1 MKTARAFLSLIL
13 TIVLMAQTIS
23 LTAGDT
29 IVQQK
34 EKPGNKLVFKME
46 IREEIAPPI
55 WRKVQKGIKNAK
67 EQNADIILIH
77 MNTYGG
83 EVGIAD
89 SIRTAILQC
98 PIPVWVFI
106 DNNAASAGALISIAC
121 DSIYMRK
128 GANIGAATVVNQ
140 TGQAMPDK
148 YQSYMRA
155 TMRSTAE
162 AQGRDP
168 QIAQAMVDPRIVIP
182 GLIDSTMVLT
192 FTALEAV
199 KHGYCEGLAE
209 NIPEVMA
216 DAGIVS
222 YTLVEQKLT
231 AVDHFISFLISP
243 IISGLLIMLIIGGIY
258 FELQSPGLGFPSVI
272 AIAGALLYF
281 APLYL
286 EGMAANWEIIIFIIG
301 VILVAVEIF
310 AIPGFGVAGITG
322 IILIVGGLALSMVDN
337 IGFGF
342 DDASLRKLM
351 EAVLIVIT
359 ATFLSIVSSF
369 WLTKKL
375 FGSRTFFGQLALDT
389 TMDKA
394 EGFSSVDSHQQTM
407 LGATG
412 IAASILRPAGKIDL
426 DGEICDAVA
435 ETGYI
440 DKGTPVVVIGMSNT
454 QLVVKIKD

>member
-1 MKTARAFLSLIL
+1 MKIARTFLSLIFTFVIITQAL
-13 TIVLMAQTIS
+13 S
-23 LTAGDT
+23 LTAVDT
-29 IVQQK
+29 IVQK
-34 EKPGNKLVFKME
+34 KDGIGNKKVFKME
-46 IREEIAPPI
+46 IREEIAPPV
-55 WRKVQKGIKNAK
+55 WRKVQKGIKSAK

-83 EVGIAD
+83 LVDIAD

-98 PIPVWVFI
+98 PVPVWVFI

-168 QIAQAMVDPRIVIP
+168 QIAQAMVDPRIVVP

-192 FTALEAV
+192 FTASEAM
-199 KHGYCEGLAE
+199 KHGFCEGLAE
-209 NIPEVMA
+209 SIPEVLA
-216 DAGIVS
+216 NAGVDH
-222 YTLVEQKLT
+222 YTLIEQKLT
-231 AVDHFISFLISP
+231 TVDHIIGFLISP
-243 IISGLLIMLIIGGIY
+243 VISGLLIMLIIGGIY

-272 AIAGALLYF
+272 AVAGALLYF

-301 VILVAVEIF
+301 VILVAIEIF
-310 AIPGFGVAGITG
+310 AIPGFGVAGISG
-322 IILIVGGLALSMVDN
+322 IILIVSGLALSMVDN

-342 DDASLRKLM
+342 DNTSLRKLM

-359 ATFLSIVSSF
+359 ATFLSILSSF

-375 FGSRTFFGQLALDT
+375 FGGKTFFGQLALVT
-389 TMDKA
+389 TMEST
-394 EGFSSVDSHQQTM
+394 EGFSSVDSQQQMM
-407 LGATG
+407 LGVSG
-412 IAASILRPAGKIDL
+412 IAASILRPAGKIDI
-426 DGEICDAVA
+426 DGEIYDAVA

-440 DKGTPVVVIGMSNT
+440 SKGTPVEVIGMSNT